1 MNKGIWF
8 LAGALGLG
16 GAMPAAAQYTTT
28 CPIFAVSATCQGA
41 TDSNQLVGFATSF
54 SDPPVLTGSCAEPLS
69 CNAQG
74 TSQTQAC
81 LSGGGNVIY
90 VYPTDQEGTFC
101 SVVVPSGCVVNGY
114 APTATCAFVGTPGQ
128 PNCYG
133 KTVSG
138 LNRQFGSVDNVAQ
151 QTDMSVQELQDA
163 IRSYCG

>member
-8 LAGALGLG
+8 LAGVLCLG
-16 GAMPAAAQYTTT
+16 GAMPAAAQSTTT

-74 TSQTQAC
+74 TTQTEAC
-81 LSGGGNVIY
+81 PSGGGNILY
-90 VYPTDQEGTFC
+90 IIDSEGNSC
-101 SVVVPSGCVVNGY
+101 GSLVPGGCEQDGLF
-114 APTATCAFVGTPGQ
+114 PTATCAFVGTPGQ
-128 PNCYG
+128 PNCHG

-138 LNRQFGSVDNVAQ
+138 LNRQFGSVAKVAQ
-151 QTDMSVQELQDA
+151 QTDMSVQELQDV
-163 IRSYCG
+163 ISTYCED

>member
-28 CPIFAVSATCQGA
+28 CPIFAVSATCQEA
-41 TDSNQLVGFATSF
+41 TGSVSVSF
-54 SDPPVLTGSCAEPLS
+54 GKDKNSGVFTGSCAEPLS

-101 SVVVPSGCVVNGY
+101 SVVVPGGCVVNGY

-163 IRSYCG
+163 IRSYCED